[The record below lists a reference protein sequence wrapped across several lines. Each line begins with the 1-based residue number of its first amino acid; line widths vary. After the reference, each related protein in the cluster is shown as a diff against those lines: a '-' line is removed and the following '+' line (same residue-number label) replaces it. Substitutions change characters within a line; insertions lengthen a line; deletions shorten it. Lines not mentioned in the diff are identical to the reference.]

1 MLGDLVRAPGARERA
16 KAERRLRLKEAALA
30 VFGEKGYEGATTRE
44 IAERAGVGAA
54 TLFRYAAEKRDLL
67 LMIVN
72 DDLAAINATA
82 FAELDIDAPLVDG
95 LIVLFAPRY
104 TYFGA
109 NPPLARE
116 ATHLTVLAR
125 AEDDTF
131 ETQRYRH
138 RRDQLLTTM
147 TNLIRYQQGRGFV
160 RGDCDP
166 AFLADF
172 FLDIYIAQRRRWL
185 SEAKPDV
192 ARGIADLRHMLELA
206 IDGARATSARST
218 NRLGRRRVERAAS
231 P

>member
-1 MLGDLVRAPGARERA
+1 MLGELVRVPGARERA
-16 KAERRLRLKEAALA
+16 KAERRLRLKQAALA
-30 VFGEKGYEGATTRE
+30 VFVEKGYEGATTRE

-72 DDLAAINATA
+72 DDLSAINAKA

-104 TYFGA
+104 AYFGA

-125 AEDDTF
+125 ADDDTF

-147 TNLIRYQQGRGFV
+147 TNLIHFQQSRGFV
-160 RGDCDP
+160 RADYDP

-172 FLDIYIAQRRRWL
+172 FLDVYIAQRRRWL
-185 SEAKPDV
+185 SDAKPDV
-192 ARGIADLRHMLELA
+192 ARGIADLRRMLELA
-206 IDGARATSARST
+206 IDGVRAPSVRAQT
-218 NRLGRRRVERAAS
+218 RLRRRRVDGAAS
-231 P
+231 I